1 MRGKAFSLG
10 LCVAI
15 GLGMAGCNDATE
27 DVQVFEAVLSGQSE
41 VPVRSTAANGR
52 AQFVSDG
59 TTVRYSLEVDDINNM
74 FMAHIHLAPAGVN
87 GPIRVWL
94 QPVGATARG
103 PSFSV
108 GDKTI
113 FEGTFTA
120 ANVQGGLSLAD
131 VLAAM
136 SNGGAYVNVH
146 SDQFPGGEIRGQI
159 AVVDVD

>member
-1 MRGKAFSLG
+1 MRGKALTIG
-10 LCVAI
+10 LCLVV
-15 GLGMAGCNDATE
+15 GLAMAACNDATE
-27 DVQVFEAVLSGQSE
+27 DLEVFGAVLDGQSE
-41 VPVRSTAANGR
+41 VPSRPTAGNGS

-59 TTVRYSLEVDDINNM
+59 TTVRYSLEVDDVNNM

-94 QPVGATARG
+94 QPVGATVRG

-108 GDKTI
+108 TDKTI
-113 FEGTFTA
+113 FEGTFTQ
-120 ANVQGGLSLAD
+120 ANVQGGVSLAD

-136 SNGGAYVNVH
+136 RNGGAYVNVH

-159 AVVDVD
+159 SVTNVD